1 MDMQIHV
8 GGDTQKTNSS
18 IRIPENQTS
27 GGSRKSTEDKASIK
41 KLGNDLSRNDEKCMS
56 AGTDTTNLQQK
67 YSLTSK
73 NSMPTLVGETKPS
86 EVSKEISDN
95 VKNSKQR
102 LSLSSDKFS
111 TLGQVLAPMNFN
123 QTSKESGSDVRDLHY
138 RVFIVTFYK
147 PKKYNSIN
155 KQKCKH

>member
-41 KLGNDLSRNDEKCMS
+41 KLGNDLSRKDEKCMS
-56 AGTDTTNLQQK
+56 AGTDTDTTNLQQK

-86 EVSKEISDN
+86 EVSKEIFGN

-102 LSLSSDKFS
+102 LSLSSDKSS
-111 TLGQVLAPMNFN
+111 TLGQVLVPMNFN
-123 QTSKESGSDVRDLHY
+123 QTGRESGSDVRDLHY
-138 RVFIVTFYK
+138 RVFIVIFYK
-147 PKKYNSIN
+147 PRKY
-155 KQKCKH
+155 KQTKM